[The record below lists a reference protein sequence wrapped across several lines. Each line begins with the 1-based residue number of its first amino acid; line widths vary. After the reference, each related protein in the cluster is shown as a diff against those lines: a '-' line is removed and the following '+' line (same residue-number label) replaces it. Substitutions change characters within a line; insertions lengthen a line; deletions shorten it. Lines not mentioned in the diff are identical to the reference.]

1 MNEPTAGPAWPVA
14 AAASR
19 GRRVR
24 LIRDFHSGAQLD
36 LFLVAAVASVLLIRF
51 YLVATGYPQIGSG
64 TLHIAH
70 MLWGGLLMMV
80 ALILLLAYLGRA
92 VRLWGALLGGV
103 GFGTFIDEIGKFVTR
118 DNDYFYRPT
127 FALMYVVFVAAY
139 LAMRAIRRRRACT
152 TEEYVVNALHELEEA
167 AMHDLQRD
175 EQARAMRYL
184 AEVRP
189 PTPLSEGLAALIAST
204 PNAPARTPARLAR
217 AGEWL
222 LRRYQEV
229 AARPAFWR
237 GLIVFFVVQ
246 LAVKLLHVVLL
257 VSGSDA
263 GASLAG
269 RLTVFG
275 GGSGAY
281 DMAEWL
287 QLGSSL
293 ISAAFVAAGIVAL
306 RTSRS
311 AALRHLERSVLVS
324 VFVTQVFMFY
334 HAQLAAVAVLGF
346 NLLVLLGLG
355 YMRAHHAEGVNV
367 AGGGG
372 YKRR

>member
-1 MNEPTAGPAWPVA
+1 MNRTPAAPAPPGPAAPCV
-14 AAASR
+14 SR
-19 GRRVR
+19 YR

-36 LFLVAAVASVLLIRF
+36 LCLVSAVASVLLIRF
-51 YLVATGYPQIGSG
+51 YLEATGYPQIGGG

-80 ALILLLAYLGRA
+80 AVILLLAYLGRA
-92 VRLWGALLGGV
+92 VKLWGALLGGV

-139 LAMRAIRRRRACT
+139 LAMRAIRRRATCT
-152 TEEYVVNALHELEEA
+152 PEEYVVNALHELEEA

-184 AEVRP
+184 AAVRP
-189 PTPLSEGLAALIAST
+189 PTPLSEGLASLIASA
-204 PNAPARTPARLAR
+204 PNAPARTPGRIAR

-222 LRRYQEV
+222 LREYQRL

-237 GLIVFFVVQ
+237 GLVLFFVAQ
-246 LAVKLLHVVLL
+246 LVVKLLHVVLL
-257 VSGSDA
+257 LSGSDA
-263 GASLAG
+263 GASLTG

-275 GGSGAY
+275 GGAGAY
-281 DMAEWL
+281 AIAEWL

-293 ISAAFVAAGIVAL
+293 RSAAFVAFGILAL
-306 RTSRS
+306 RTSRE

-334 HAQLAAVAVLGF
+334 HAQLAAVAVLAF

-355 YMRAHHAEGVNV
+355 YMRAHQTEG
-367 AGGGG
+367 
-372 YKRR
+372 